1 MKIMALDRLDYRLT
15 ACGKK
20 EKMTIQ
26 DRSGQELCVVEN
38 G

>member
-1 MKIMALDRLDYRLT
+1 MALGRPDYRLT
-15 ACGKK
+15 TCGKK

-26 DRSGQELCVVEN
+26 DRNGQALCVVEN